1 MLPIKDI
8 LFKVVQ
14 QKGLKKQLESVE
26 VVKIANHILKE
37 AFNNNIK
44 ASFFI
49 KNTLWIQ
56 TSSPVLANEIFLNKE
71 RLKNEINKKIGKNLV
86 KEIKVK
92 NK

>member
-8 LFKVVQ
+8 LSRVIQQRGFKR
-14 QKGLKKQLESVE
+14 QLESIE
-26 VVKIANHILKE
+26 VVKIANYILKE

-49 KNTLWIQ
+49 KNTLWVQ
-56 TSSPVLANEIFLNKE
+56 TSSPILANEIFLNKE
-71 RLKNEINKKIGKNLV
+71 RLKNKINKKIGKNLV